1 MIIKSEISISVKD
14 IKTWIS
20 VSESLHSL
28 QSIRCKAN
36 KRIKA
41 LYSGNQNYN
50 PLEKIP
56 IWIKR
61 IILQPLFVEQ
71 KKLEYK
77 PNSQKEA

>member
-1 MIIKSEISISVKD
+1 MTIKPEILISVKD

-28 QSIRCKAN
+28 QSIRAKAN
-36 KRIKA
+36 KRIKK
-41 LYSGNQNYN
+41 LVQGEEYN
-50 PLEKIP
+50 PMKRLP

-71 KKLEYK
+71 KKIEYK
-77 PNSQKEA
+77 SVKIND

>member
-36 KRIKA
+36 KRIKS
-41 LYSGNQNYN
+41 LYHRT
-50 PLEKIP
+50 
-56 IWIKR
+56 R
-61 IILQPLFVEQ
+61 ITIH
-71 KKLEYK
+71 
-77 PNSQKEA
+77 

>member
-36 KRIKA
+36 KRIKS
-41 LYSGNQNYN
+41 LYHRNQNYN
-50 PLEKIP
+50 PLEKVP

-77 PNSQKEA
+77 PTTKEA